1 MEIYNIIFST
11 FWHWLGTFLLLSLL
25 VEMIIR
31 VIGSF
36 GTKPTYIKAEHVTV
50 EADEENI
57 KVKGKTQKS
66 SEKTPEQ

>member
-11 FWHWLGTFLLLSLL
+11 FWHWLGTFLMLVLL
-25 VEMIIR
+25 VELISR

-50 EADEENI
+50 EADEANI
-57 KVKGKTQKS
+57 KVKGKTT
-66 SEKTPEQ
+66 EKTPEQ